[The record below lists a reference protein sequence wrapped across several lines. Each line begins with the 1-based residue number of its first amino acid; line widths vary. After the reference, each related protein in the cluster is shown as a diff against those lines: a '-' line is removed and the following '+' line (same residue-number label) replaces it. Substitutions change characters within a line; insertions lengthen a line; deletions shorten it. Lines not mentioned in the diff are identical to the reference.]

1 MQRRHEDSRSRPRP
15 IEFPP
20 PAPRPPARPLLPAS
34 MPLSP
39 GSQRLSSWL
48 AILAVLL
55 TVLAP
60 GISNALA
67 APGAG
72 WMEVCTAEGVKHV
85 QAGGGSPDESGHA
98 GSSGSCPYC
107 LTHAFGFALAPVDA
121 QSWPALAGPAG
132 PLPLAAA
139 LPPSPVSAWATPQ
152 PRAPPSA

>member
-1 MQRRHEDSRSRPRP
+1 MRRRHDDSRSPPRP

-20 PAPRPPARPLLPAS
+20 PAPRRLRTLLLAS

-39 GSQRLSSWL
+39 GLQRLSSWL
-48 AILAVLL
+48 AILAILL

-60 GISNALA
+60 GISKALA
-67 APGAG
+67 ARDAG
-72 WMEVCTAEGVKHV
+72 WMEVCTAAGIKHL

-139 LPPSPVSAWATPQ
+139 LPPAPVSAWTTPQ